1 MIRNDTEYQQAVRRL
16 ADERARLEEHASRL
30 RTRGLSPDEVRHALE
45 PLQSFQLLLQDEIE
59 SYDGLKRGELPELS
73 NLHGLGAALIGYRIA
88 SGSTQRDLA
97 EKLGIHESQ
106 VSRDERNE
114 YHGVTVEKASRILDA
129 LNANLRCTFHPR
141 SETAYPSDPPPLPE
155 FVGALNEPNAAA
167 SPTRGAVWVEEK
179 PNTKLG
185 FIENPANVRRSGS
198 GTTATTS
205 RSLTTKRAA

>member
-16 ADERARLEEHASRL
+16 GDERARLEEHASRL
-30 RTRGLSPDEVRHALE
+30 RNRGLSPDEVSHALE

-59 SYDGLKRGELPELS
+59 AYDRLKRGELPELS
-73 NLHGLGAALIGYRIA
+73 NLHGLGDALIGYRIA
-88 SGSTQRDLA
+88 SGITQRDLA
-97 EKLGIHESQ
+97 EKLGVHESQ

-114 YHGVTVEKASRILDA
+114 YHGVTVEKAGRILDA
-129 LNANLRCTFHPR
+129 LNANLRCTFQPR
-141 SETAYPSDPPPLPE
+141 SEHAYPSDPPPLPE
-155 FVGALNEPNAAA
+155 FVGEPKEPNAAA
-167 SPTRGAVWVEEK
+167 SPNRGPVWVEEK

-185 FIENPANVRRSGS
+185 FVENPANVRRSGS